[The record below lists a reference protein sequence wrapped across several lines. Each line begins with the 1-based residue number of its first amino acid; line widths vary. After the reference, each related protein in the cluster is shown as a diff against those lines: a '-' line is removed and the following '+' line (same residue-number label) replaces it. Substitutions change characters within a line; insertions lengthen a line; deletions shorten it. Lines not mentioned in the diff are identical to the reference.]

1 MTMESK
7 LKPMTNSMLNLEDKL
22 SSLLKPVIPN
32 QEFLNTLK
40 TNLTQKSSIILESS
54 KKKVSIL
61 VIGAGLFAGA
71 LAVWLIGRIK
81 KTK

>member
-1 MTMESK
+1 MESN
-7 LKPMTNSMLNLEDKL
+7 LESTRNSTLNLENKL
-22 SSLLKPVIPN
+22 SNLLRPVKPNPV
-32 QEFLNTLK
+32 FLNTLK
-40 TNLTQKSSIILESS
+40 ANLSHKSSIILESS

-81 KTK
+81 KSKE

>member
-40 TNLTQKSSIILESS
+40 TNLTQTSSIILESS

>member
-1 MTMESK
+1 MESK

>member
-1 MTMESK
+1 MESN
-7 LKPMTNSMLNLEDKL
+7 LEPVRNSTLNLENKL
-22 SSLLKPVIPN
+22 SNLLKPVKPN
-32 QEFLNTLK
+32 PIFLKTLK
-40 TNLTQKSSIILESS
+40 ANLSHKSSIILETS

-81 KTK
+81 KSKE

>member
-1 MTMESK
+1 MESK

-40 TNLTQKSSIILESS
+40 TNLTQKSSISMESS

-61 VIGAGLFAGA
+61 VIGAGLFTGA
-71 LAVWLIGRIK
+71 LAVWLISRIK